1 MSVNSDSVSTQINAI
16 CVGIPDV
23 SGIYSSAFL
32 TGFFTASILFF
43 SWHDYFHNLEFNK
56 KALIMFAKMTN
67 FFKGVDKKVAAL
79 SFSAASA
86 LAVSPSFAGTVD
98 FSSLTNSIDM
108 SSVSAVILSIGVA
121 GVTVYLTFAGVRKV
135 WGAIRSI

>member
-23 SGIYSSAFL
+23 SGVDSSAFL
-32 TGFFTASILFF
+32 TGFSLPVFCFF

-56 KALIMFAKMTN
+56 ETLIMFAKMTN
-67 FFKGVDKKVAAL
+67 LFKGVNKKVAAL

-135 WGAIRSI
+135 WGALRSI

>member
-1 MSVNSDSVSTQINAI
+1 
-16 CVGIPDV
+16 
-23 SGIYSSAFL
+23 
-32 TGFFTASILFF
+32 
-43 SWHDYFHNLEFNK
+43 
-56 KALIMFAKMTN
+56 MFAKMTN
-67 FFKGVDKKVAAL
+67 LFKGVNKKVAAL

-108 SSVSAVILSIGVA
+108 SSVSAVILSIGIA

-135 WGAIRSI
+135 WGALRSI

>member
-1 MSVNSDSVSTQINAI
+1 FLGVFN
-16 CVGIPDV
+16 GI
-23 SGIYSSAFL
+23 
-32 TGFFTASILFF
+32 FTASILFF

-56 KALIMFAKMTN
+56 ETLIMFMTN